1 MGFVPV
7 FRLFAILTDVLEQR
21 AYFQE
26 VTLHLSPVLEQRL
39 FAALQNT
46 VLVRHI
52 AKSLVLCCLI
62 VGIIFLANMTTKP
75 HFVEYCLSGSSKG
88 SCFKLLNAVW
98 TGLVFRKPAVDAVAT
113 KHLLTL
119 LAILLVPNDA

>member
-1 MGFVPV
+1 MGLVPV
-7 FRLFAILTDVLEQR
+7 FWLFAILTDVFKQR

-26 VTLHLSPVLEQRL
+26 VTLHLSPVLEQLL

-46 VLVRHI
+46 CLVRQI

-75 HFVEYCLSGSSKG
+75 HFVEYCLSSSSKG

-98 TGLVFRKPAVDAVAT
+98 AGLVFRKPAVDAGAT
-113 KHLLTL
+113 EHLFTL
-119 LAILLVPNDA
+119 LAVLLIEL

>member
-1 MGFVPV
+1 MGLVPV
-7 FRLFAILTDVLEQR
+7 FWLFAILTDVFKQR

-26 VTLHLSPVLEQRL
+26 VTLHLKPVLEQRL

-46 VLVRHI
+46 CLVRQI

-62 VGIIFLANMTTKP
+62 VGIVLLAKMTTKP
-75 HFVEYCLSGSSKG
+75 HFVEYCLSGSRKG
-88 SCFKLLNAVW
+88 TCFKILNAVW

-113 KHLLTL
+113 EHLLTF
-119 LAILLVPNDA
+119 LAIFLVPNDA